1 MNASG
6 YVETLGARLY
16 YQDWGAGEPVLLLHG
31 NAQSHRVFRW
41 YLRKL
46 SPLYRVLLMDSRG
59 HGLSLHR
66 EGRGEFSTAD
76 MAGDVAALLDHLKIR
91 RCAIIG
97 FSDGANVA
105 LEFAARFP
113 DRARAVVAVSG
124 NARPEGLIL
133 PLRLFA
139 RGEYAAARM
148 LERLPLLGIGL
159 RRFFGGRRQLAA
171 LLCRSPQL
179 GEEELGR
186 IRAPVLLLA
195 GTRDLVRTVHT
206 RWMAAAIP
214 NSRLDLRPGGTHG
227 AFFQQKED
235 YLARILDF
243 FRENNIK

>member
-41 YLRKL
+41 YLRQL

-66 EGRGEFSTAD
+66 EGRREFSTAD

-113 DRARAVVAVSG
+113 DRVRAVVSVSG
-124 NARPEGLIL
+124 NARPEGLIW

-139 RGEYAAARM
+139 GAEYAAARM

-179 GEEELGR
+179 GRRNWAASGPRCCCWPGR
-186 IRAPVLLLA
+186 GTWCALSTPVD
-195 GTRDLVRTVHT
+195 GRCH
-206 RWMAAAIP
+206 P

>member
-1 MNASG
+1 MNAGG
-6 YVETLGARLY
+6 YVETRGARLY

-41 YLRKL
+41 YLRRL

-59 HGLSLHR
+59 HGLSRHR
-66 EGRGEFSTAD
+66 EGRREFSTAD
-76 MAGDVAALLDHLKIR
+76 MAGDVAALLDSLQIS

-113 DRARAVVAVSG
+113 GRVRAVVSVSG
-124 NARPEGLIL
+124 NARPEGLIW

-139 RGEYAAARM
+139 RGEYAAARL
-148 LERLPLLGIGL
+148 LERLPLPGAGL
-159 RRFFGGRRQLAA
+159 RRFFGEKRQLAA

-179 GEEELGR
+179 GERELGC
-186 IRAPVLLLA
+186 IQAPVLLLA
-195 GTRDLVRTVHT
+195 GTRDLVRTAHT
-206 RWMAAAIP
+206 CWMAAAIP

-227 AFFQQKED
+227 AFFRQRED
-235 YLARILDF
+235 YLARILNF
-243 FRENNIK
+243 FRENGIK